1 MASHQTIPSNYPF
14 NNGWFQVTFITHMV
28 LRNIKVSPARTTK
41 IIMAYKR
48 LQQSKAFIH
57 THGYL
62 YIQASM
68 CKTINTTDQ
77 DNAELPINTWPSW
90 LRPCITYCLLLYLSS
105 MVLYIQAHYTNALK
119 VHWTQLHQSGLWII
133 GRQFI
138 LITDHTLLQWLCAQK
153 QGNFCA
159 NSLYCYKNIIFKS
172 SITMSAVPL
181 ASTVVLHNYFME

>member
-62 YIQASM
+62 YIQASVY
-68 CKTINTTDQ
+68 KTINTTDQ

-105 MVLYIQAHYTNALK
+105 MVLYIQARYTNALK
-119 VHWTQLHQSGLWII
+119 GTMCRYG
-133 GRQFI
+133 GRAI
-138 LITDHTLLQWLCAQK
+138 SMI
-153 QGNFCA
+153 
-159 NSLYCYKNIIFKS
+159 SLAVKS
-172 SITMSAVPL
+172 
-181 ASTVVLHNYFME
+181 